1 MARVKPGKTTR
12 RRHHDVLSATRGHRG
27 SRSRRYRAAKESLVH
42 ALDYATWHRRL
53 FKRQQRSLAVLRIN
67 AAARSNG
74 MSYSQLIHGLRE
86 AGIELDRKSL
96 SELAIREPQA
106 FSAVVG
112 AAKAALPA

>member
-12 RRHHDVLSATRGHRG
+12 RRHNDVLSATRGHRG
-27 SRSRRYRAAKESLVH
+27 SRSRRYRVAKESLVH
-42 ALDYATWHRRL
+42 ALDYSTWHRRL

-74 MSYSQLIHGLRE
+74 MSYSQLMHGLRQ

-96 SELAIREPQA
+96 SDLAIREPQA
-106 FSAVVG
+106 FAEVVN

>member
-1 MARVKPGKTTR
+1 M
-12 RRHHDVLSATRGHRG
+12 LSATRGHTG
-27 SRSRRYRAAKESLVH
+27 SRSRRYKVAKESLFH

-74 MSYSQLIHGLRE
+74 LSYSQLMHGLRV
-86 AGIELDRKSL
+86 AGIGLDRKSL

-106 FSAVVG
+106 FSAVVD
-112 AAKAALPA
+112 AAKTALPA